1 MSIYINKNTRVLVQG
16 ITGTTGQ
23 KLTQKMIEFG
33 TNVVAGVSPGKG
45 GEWVLKGKVPVFDS
59 TRTAVELTGANT
71 ALITVPARFAKDA
84 LLECASAGISLVICV
99 AENIPLKDVMIVNQF
114 YKQHKTKLLGPSS
127 PGIFSP
133 DTAMIGSFPFHNLNS
148 GNVGVVSRSGSLTY
162 EVMNVLSENNI
173 GISTCVGIGAA
184 PIHGMGFIEV
194 LDAMQRDPET
204 EKIILIGR
212 VNSPEEEDALQHA
225 LSNILKPIVVFLY
238 GYCRTEYPNTED
250 IEETFPLAMT
260 LEEIPQILNNLN
272 EKLRL

>member
-1 MSIYINKNTRVLVQG
+1 MSLYINKDTRVLVQG
-16 ITGTTGQ
+16 MTGVSGQ
-23 KLTQKMIEFG
+23 KLTQKMVEFG

-45 GEWVLKGKVPVFDS
+45 GEWFLDGKVPVFDS

-71 ALITVPARFAKDA
+71 AFITVPARFAKDA
-84 LLECASAGISLVICV
+84 LLECSSAGISLVVCV
-99 AENIPLKDVMIVNQF
+99 TENIPLKDIMIVKQF
-114 YKQHKTKLLGPSS
+114 YQHHNTKLLGPSS

-133 DTAMIGSFPFHNLNS
+133 STAMIGSFPFQNLRK

-162 EVMNVLSENNI
+162 EVMNVLADAKI

-212 VNSPEEEDALQHA
+212 VDSREEEEALQHA
-225 LSNILKPIVVFLY
+225 IRNILKPIVVFLY
-238 GYCRTEYPNTED
+238 GYCRSDLADTAE
-250 IEETFPLAMT
+250 IEQAFPLART
-260 LEEIPQILNNLN
+260 LKEIPEILLN
-272 EKLRL
+272 R